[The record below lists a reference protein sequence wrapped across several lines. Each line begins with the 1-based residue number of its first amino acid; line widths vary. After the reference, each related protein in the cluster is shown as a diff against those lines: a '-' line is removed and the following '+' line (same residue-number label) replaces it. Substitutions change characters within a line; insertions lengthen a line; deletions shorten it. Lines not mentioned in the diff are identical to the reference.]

1 MLSFKTFSCVEFPEV
16 LLVVE
21 AATSLGAVSVKEDGV
36 GLGASDIDAAAAA
49 AYDLDG
55 VPVWLLLG
63 VDSG

>member
-1 MLSFKTFSCVEFPEV
+1 MLSFKSFSCVEFPEV
-16 LLVVE
+16 VLVVE
-21 AATSLGAVSVKEDGV
+21 AATSFGAVFVKEDGV
-36 GLGASDIDAAAAA
+36 GLGAV